1 MKLEKYVK
9 GHTGHVEGIEL
20 NFVDKS
26 KPMAVFDQCCLKN
39 NEFWREVSIKSE
51 GKKQKKRKS
60 VVGKSLLSLSRQEM
74 LRGQLTGSGKRC
86 QRHF

>member
-9 GHTGHVEGIEL
+9 GHTGHVEGIGL
-20 NFVDKS
+20 DLVDKS

-39 NEFWREVSIKSE
+39 NEFWRKVSIKSE

-60 VVGKSLLSLSRQEM
+60 VVGKSLLSLSRQEI
-74 LRGQLTGSGKRC
+74 LSSGKRC